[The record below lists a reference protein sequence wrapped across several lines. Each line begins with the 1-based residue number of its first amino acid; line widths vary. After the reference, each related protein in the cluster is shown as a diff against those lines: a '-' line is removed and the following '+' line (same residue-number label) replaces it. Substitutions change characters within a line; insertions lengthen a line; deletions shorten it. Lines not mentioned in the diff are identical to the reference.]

1 MTKLE
6 LFPVA
11 AVNLTNRDA
20 GYITQML
27 RELAILARQR
37 DAELAYFIEMAL
49 VHSCD
54 VDVKEKMAD
63 RLEQAVSG

>member
-6 LFPVA
+6 LLPVA
-11 AVNLTNRDA
+11 AVNLPNRDA

-27 RELAILARQR
+27 RELAVLARQR
-37 DAELAYFIEMAL
+37 DAVLAYLVEMAL

-54 VDVKEKMAD
+54 VDVKERIAD
-63 RLEQAVSG
+63 RREQAISG